1 MRLWSWWSCLGSGR
15 LAPRSLRRR
24 CPSGACTGEQAQCG
38 YALALA
44 YTPMAPDVD
53 PRQRGSCSPAVLG
66 GRRHELC
73 LGPVGCERPASFHGI
88 VRWGHPFA
96 SMSMLPVL
104 LRKFTGSNEILV
116 SQCSLLVLE
125 ACLAPRRR
133 GFHVDEHPIE
143 CGNNSLTH
151 PPLNTDRGAS
161 KSKFLSIEP
170 SIYTDCDDR
179 Q

>member
-1 MRLWSWWSCLGSGR
+1 
-15 LAPRSLRRR
+15 
-24 CPSGACTGEQAQCG
+24 
-38 YALALA
+38 
-44 YTPMAPDVD
+44 
-53 PRQRGSCSPAVLG
+53 
-66 GRRHELC
+66 
-73 LGPVGCERPASFHGI
+73 
-88 VRWGHPFA
+88 
-96 SMSMLPVL
+96 MSMLPVL

-161 KSKFLSIEP
+161 KSKFLSIDP
-170 SIYTDCDDR
+170 SLYTDCADR
-179 Q
+179 QWLCEDGSPSADLASSQRLETKRGEAARAT